1 MPSEII
7 IPGFTAIV
15 LLLMVALSVTGVLTT
30 SLSLIVNA
38 VREAQEDSLRKM
50 SRVFI
55 KQAIVNY
62 RDGALEAEILVE
74 NSGPNPVYKLEE
86 CDLIIEY
93 FSTDGLLK
101 SIRLSYPSDWLVE
114 KVFLVEN
121 YSVSFTEHSLI
132 DRGELGEIRVL
143 AHINDL
149 SVEKPLRIVF
159 TTHYGS
165 SDSKWVFANAQG

>member
-15 LLLMVALSVTGVLTT
+15 LLLMVALSVTGALTT

-38 VREAQEDSLRKM
+38 VKEAQEDSLRKM
-50 SRVFI
+50 NRVII

-62 RDGALEAEILVE
+62 RDGVLEAEILVE
-74 NSGPNPVYKLEE
+74 NDGSNPVYKFEE
-86 CDLIIEY
+86 CDLILDY
-93 FSTDGLLK
+93 FSSNGMLK
-101 SIRLSYPSDWLVE
+101 SVRLSYSSNWFVE
-114 KVFLVEN
+114 KVFLVED
-121 YSVSFTEHSLI
+121 YSVSFTEHPLI
-132 DRGELGEIRVL
+132 DRGEVGEIRVL
-143 AHINDL
+143 AFVNDL
-149 SVEKPLRIVF
+149 DVEKPLRIVF